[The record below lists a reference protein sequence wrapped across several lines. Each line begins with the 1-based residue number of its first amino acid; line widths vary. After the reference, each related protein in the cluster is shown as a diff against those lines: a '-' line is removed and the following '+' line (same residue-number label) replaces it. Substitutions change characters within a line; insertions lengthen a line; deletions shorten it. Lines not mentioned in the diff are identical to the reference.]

1 MKKMNLLVMSL
12 VSAAALSF
20 SSCSNNDDL
29 GGGAGTQSQVDGFYM
44 TLAIQTPTN
53 NGTRT
58 VGNKTESAKDVE
70 QAVNKGTFFLVD
82 QKGHIAFSRVVDNST
97 TADEDTKWNG
107 ATEKQNGTKLINI
120 KVDKVAAGTTYKVYF
135 LAGGQ
140 TIPENA
146 NPAAFTFTA
155 TEKAGKFAE
164 PFATDNNFAMF
175 NQNDQNVN
183 GSGYTVVFK
192 SENKDKSIPAKV
204 SYQKDDKTEAVQN
217 APIKIERITA
227 RIDAPTS
234 GAATTIVDYDGT
246 KKLTQAVKDAMADA
260 KAKVKSITLNKYAIA
275 NLTNKTNVMQQWN
288 KTSWDLLIP
297 DGTKP
302 VWQTTNKFG
311 KDKLYADGGF
321 KTTAEAPINYVLE
334 NNSTTDPTKM
344 YFEYKVTLDDTKFKN
359 KAGEVMPAD
368 YTGTNPYAGTFYRY
382 NNIIFT
388 SFAQIFNHYADV
400 TDIFGKGVDATAMKA
415 NLDKIFAMAE
425 GTAKE
430 QALEKFRNDYDIEVF
445 VKGMT
450 YYQQEIVDKNILA
463 EGKSLIQ
470 RNTIY
475 KVNVD
480 KIFNIGV
487 QVPNGEDEIE
497 KKSLFY
503 LSVTVSV
510 NPWVL
515 NTQNVSL
522 GD

>member
-1 MKKMNLLVMSL
+1 MKKMNLLAMSL

-20 SSCSNNDDL
+20 SSCSSNDDL

-44 TLAIQTPTN
+44 TLAIQTPTS

-70 QAVNKGTFFLVD
+70 QAVTKGTFFLVD
-82 QKGHIAFSRVVDNST
+82 QNGKVAFSRFVDNSAT
-97 TADEDTKWNG
+97 DEDTKWDG
-107 ATEKQNGTKLINI
+107 ANESKTGTRLINI
-120 KVDKVAAGTTYKVYF
+120 KVDKVVAGTTYKVYF
-135 LAGGQ
+135 LAGDH
-140 TIPENA
+140 TIPA
-146 NPAAFTFTA
+146 GVNPAAHTFTA
-155 TEKAGKFAE
+155 TGKFAE
-164 PFATDNNFAMF
+164 PFAKANNFAMF
-175 NQNDQNVN
+175 NQNDKNVN
-183 GSGYTVVFK
+183 GNGYTVVFTK
-192 SENKDKSIPAKV
+192 DNKDKENPAQVTYK
-204 SYQKDDKTEAVQN
+204 KDNDTEAEPN
-217 APIKIERITA
+217 ATIKIERITA

-234 GAATTIVDYDGT
+234 ETATTIVAYDGT
-246 KKLTQAVKDAMADA
+246 KTLTQAVQDAMADA

-275 NLTNKTNVMQQWN
+275 NLTKKTNVMQQWN
-288 KTSWDLLIP
+288 ATSWDLIIP
-297 DGTKP
+297 TDATP
-302 VWQTTNKFG
+302 VWQITNDFG

-321 KTTAEAPINYVLE
+321 KTVTEAPNNYVLE
-334 NNSTTDPTKM
+334 NNSTTAPTKM

-359 KAGEVMPAD
+359 KEGEVMPAD
-368 YTGTNPYAGTFYRY
+368 YTGTDPYAGTFYRY

-400 TDIFGKGVDATAMKA
+400 TDIFGKDVDAAAMKA
-415 NLDKIFAMAE
+415 KLDKIFAMEE

-430 QALEKFRNDYDIEVF
+430 QALETFRNTYDIEVF

-450 YYQQEIVDKNILA
+450 YYQKEIVDKNILA
-463 EGKSLIQ
+463 AGKSLIQ

-503 LSVTVSV
+503 LEVTVSV

-515 NTQNVSL
+515 NTQNVEL

>member
-1 MKKMNLLVMSL
+1 MKKMNLLAMSL

-58 VGNKTESAKDVE
+58 VEGADGTQSASPAE
-70 QAVNKGTFFLVD
+70 QTVNKGTFFLVD
-82 QKGHIAFSRVVDNST
+82 QNGEVAFSRYVDNSAT
-97 TADEDTKWNG
+97 DEDTKWDG
-107 ATEKQNGTKLINI
+107 ATEKKNGTKLINI

-135 LAGGQ
+135 LAGDHKV
-140 TIPENA
+140 PEKT
-146 NPAAFTFTA
+146 NPTTYVFTA
-155 TEKAGKFAE
+155 TSKFAN

-175 NQNDQNVN
+175 NQNDANVN
-183 GSGYTVVFK
+183 GNGYTVVFTK
-192 SENKDKSIPAKV
+192 DNKDKAHPAQVTYK
-204 SYQKDDKTEAVQN
+204 KNKETEAVNN
-217 APIKIERITA
+217 ATIKIERITA

-234 GAATTIVDYDGT
+234 GTATTIVAYDGT

-275 NLTNKTNVMQQWN
+275 NLTNKTNVMQKWN
-288 KTSWDLLIP
+288 ATWDLQIP
-297 DGTKP
+297 DGTTP
-302 VWQTTNKFG
+302 VWQITNNFG
-311 KDKLYADGGF
+311 GKKLYADGGF
-321 KTTAEAPINYVLE
+321 KTTTEAPNNYVLE

-344 YFEYKVTLDDTKFKN
+344 YFEYKVTLNDDLA
-359 KAGEVMPAD
+359 KAGVAD
-368 YTGTNPYAGTFYRY
+368 FTDGTFYRY
-382 NNIIFT
+382 NNIIFS
-388 SFAQIFNHYADV
+388 SFKQIFEKYKDV
-400 TDIFGKGVDATAMKA
+400 TDIFGTGKTADVMKSDLKA
-415 NLDKIFAMAE
+415 ILDMPA
-425 GTAKE
+425 GTDRE
-430 QALEKFRNDYDIEVF
+430 TALKNFRETYDIEVF
-445 VKGMT
+445 DKGLT
-450 YYQQEIVDKNILA
+450 YYQKEIVDKNILA
-463 EGKSLIQ
+463 AGKSLIQ

-515 NTQNVSL
+515 NTQNVEL

>member
-20 SSCSNNDDL
+20 SSCSSNDDL
-29 GGGAGTQSQVDGFYM
+29 AGGAGTQSQVDGFYM
-44 TLAIQTPTN
+44 TLAIQTPTS
-53 NGTRT
+53 NGTTRT

-70 QAVNKGTFFLVD
+70 QAVTKGTFFLVD
-82 QKGHIAFSRVVDNST
+82 QKGHIAFSRQVNSSST
-97 TADEDTKWNG
+97 NEDEKWNG

-135 LAGGQ
+135 LAGDQ
-140 TIPENA
+140 TITEDV
-146 NPAAFTFTA
+146 NPATHTFTA
-155 TEKAGKFAE
+155 TETAGKFAE
-164 PFATDNNFAMF
+164 PFATANNFAMF
-175 NQNDQNVN
+175 NQNDKNVN
-183 GSGYTVVFK
+183 GNGYTVVFTK
-192 SENKDKSIPAKV
+192 DNKDKENPAQVTYK
-204 SYQKDDKTEAVQN
+204 KDDDTEAVPN
-217 APIKIERITA
+217 ATIKIERITA

-234 GAATTIVDYDGT
+234 GTATTIVDYDGT

-288 KTSWDLLIP
+288 ATWDLQIP
-297 DGTKP
+297 EGTTP
-302 VWQTTNKFG
+302 VWQATGKFG
-311 KDKLYADGGF
+311 GKKLYADGGF
-321 KTTAEAPINYVLE
+321 KTATEAPNNYVLE

-344 YFEYKVTLDDTKFKN
+344 YFEYKVTLNDDLAKE
-359 KAGEVMPAD
+359 GVAD
-368 YTGTNPYAGTFYRY
+368 FTDGTFYRY
-382 NNIIFT
+382 NNMIFS
-388 SFAQIFNHYADV
+388 SFNQIFQKYNDV
-400 TDIFGKGVDATAMKA
+400 ADIFGPGKTAGVMKGELETILKMPAGTERETALK
-415 NLDKIFAMAE
+415 
-425 GTAKE
+425 T
-430 QALEKFRNDYDIEVF
+430 FRETYDIEVF
-445 VKGMT
+445 DKGMT
-450 YYQQEIVDKNILA
+450 YYQKEIVDKNILDA
-463 EGKSLIQ
+463 GKSLIQ

-515 NTQNVSL
+515 NTQNVEL

>member
-1 MKKMNLLVMSL
+1 MNLLAMSL

-20 SSCSNNDDL
+20 SSCSSNDDL
-29 GGGAGTQSQVDGFYM
+29 TGGGAGTQSQVDGFYM
-44 TLAIQTPTN
+44 TLAIQTPTS

-58 VGNKTESAKDVE
+58 VPGADKTTSASTEE
-70 QAVNKGTFFLVD
+70 QTVTKGTFFLVD
-82 QKGHIAFSRVVDNST
+82 QNGHIAFSRPVDSSSKNE
-97 TADEDTKWNG
+97 DETWNG

-120 KVDKVAAGTTYKVYF
+120 KVDKVVAGTTYKVYF
-135 LAGGQ
+135 LAGDQ
-140 TIPENA
+140 TIPA
-146 NPAAFTFTA
+146 NVDPSTYTFTA
-155 TEKAGKFAE
+155 TETAGKFAE
-164 PFATDNNFAMF
+164 PFATANNFAMF
-175 NQNDQNVN
+175 NQNDKNVN
-183 GSGYTVVFK
+183 GNGYTVVFESK
-192 SENKDKSIPAKV
+192 NKDKAHPAQV
-204 SYQKDDKTEAVQN
+204 TYQKNKETEAVDN
-217 APIKIERITA
+217 ATIKIERITA

-234 GAATTIVDYDGT
+234 GTATTIVDYDGT
-246 KKLTQAVKDAMADA
+246 KTLTQAVKDAMADA
-260 KAKVKSITLNKYAIA
+260 KSKVKSITLNKYAIA
-275 NLTNKTNVMQQWN
+275 NLTKKTYVMQQW
-288 KTSWDLLIP
+288 KATSWDLVIP
-297 DGTKP
+297 TDATP
-302 VWQTTNKFG
+302 VWQVTNDFG

-321 KTTAEAPINYVLE
+321 KTVTEAPNNYVLE

-368 YTGTNPYAGTFYRY
+368 YTGTDPYAGTFYRY

-450 YYQQEIVDKNILA
+450 YYQKEIVDKNILA

-503 LSVTVSV
+503 LEVTVSV
-510 NPWVL
+510 NPWIL

>member
-1 MKKMNLLVMSL
+1 MNLLAMSL

-44 TLAIQTPTN
+44 TLAIQTPTS

-58 VGNKTESAKDVE
+58 VGNNTESAKDVE
-70 QAVNKGTFFLVD
+70 QAVTKGTFFLVD
-82 QKGHIAFSRVVDNST
+82 QNGHIAFSRPVNSSST
-97 TADEDTKWNG
+97 NEDEKWNG

-120 KVDKVAAGTTYKVYF
+120 KVDQVVAGTTYKVYF
-135 LAGGQ
+135 LAGDQ
-140 TIPENA
+140 TIPA
-146 NPAAFTFTA
+146 NVDPAAHTFTA
-155 TEKAGKFAE
+155 TGKFAE
-164 PFATDNNFAMF
+164 PFATANNFAMF

-183 GSGYTVVFK
+183 GSGYTVVFTK
-192 SENKDKSIPAKV
+192 DNKDKAHPAQV
-204 SYQKDDKTEAVQN
+204 TYQKNKETEAVKN
-217 APIKIERITA
+217 ATIKIERITA
-227 RIDAPTS
+227 RIDAPTF
-234 GAATTIVDYDGT
+234 GTATTIVDYDGT
-246 KKLTQAVKDAMADA
+246 KTLTQAVKDAMADA
-260 KAKVKSITLNKYAIA
+260 KDKVKSITLNKYAIA
-275 NLTNKTNVMQQWN
+275 NLTKKTNVMQQWN
-288 KTSWDLLIP
+288 ATSWDLIIP
-297 DGTKP
+297 KDATP
-302 VWQTTNKFG
+302 VWQITNDFG

-334 NNSTTDPTKM
+334 NNSTTAPTKM

-400 TDIFGKGVDATAMKA
+400 TDIFGKGVDATAMKT
-415 NLDKIFAMAE
+415 NLDKIFAMEE
-425 GTAKE
+425 GEAKE
-430 QALEKFRNDYDIEVF
+430 KALESFRNTYDIEVF

-450 YYQQEIVDKNILA
+450 YYQKEIVDTNILA
-463 EGKSLIQ
+463 AGKSLIQ

-503 LSVTVSV
+503 LEVTVSV

>member
-29 GGGAGTQSQVDGFYM
+29 TSGGSGNQSQVDGFYM

-58 VGNKTESAKDVE
+58 VPGAEGTTAASVDE
-70 QAVNKGTFFLVD
+70 QTVTKGTFFLVD
-82 QKGHIAFSRVVDNST
+82 QKGHIAFSRPVDSSSKNE
-97 TADEDTKWNG
+97 DENWNG

-120 KVDKVAAGTTYKVYF
+120 KVDKVVAGTTYKVYF
-135 LAGGQ
+135 LAGDQ
-140 TIPENA
+140 TIPA
-146 NPAAFTFTA
+146 DVDPSTHTFTA
-155 TEKAGKFAE
+155 TETAGKFAE
-164 PFATDNNFAMF
+164 PFATANNFAMF
-175 NQNDQNVN
+175 NQNDKNVN
-183 GSGYTVVFK
+183 GSGYTVVFESK
-192 SENKDKSIPAKV
+192 NKDKSIPATV
-204 SYQKDDKTEAVQN
+204 TYQKDDKTEAVPN

-234 GAATTIVDYDGT
+234 GTATTIVEYDGT
-246 KKLTQAVKDAMADA
+246 KELTEAVKAAMADA

-288 KTSWDLLIP
+288 ATWDLLIP
-297 DGTKP
+297 DGTTP
-302 VWQTTNKFG
+302 VWQITNDFG
-311 KDKLYADGGF
+311 GKKLYADGGF
-321 KTTAEAPINYVLE
+321 KTVTEAPNNYVLE

-344 YFEYKVTLDDTKFKN
+344 YFEYKVTLNDELTK
-359 KAGEVMPAD
+359 AEVAD
-368 YTGTNPYAGTFYRY
+368 FTDGTFYRY
-382 NNIIFT
+382 NNIIFS
-388 SFAQIFNHYADV
+388 SFKQIFKKYNDV
-400 TDIFGKGVDATAMKA
+400 TDIFGTGKTADVMKDDLKA
-415 NLDKIFAMAE
+415 ILDMPA
-425 GTAKE
+425 GTDRE
-430 QALEKFRNDYDIEVF
+430 TALKNFRETYDIEVF
-445 VKGMT
+445 DKGMT
-450 YYQQEIVDKNILA
+450 YYQKEIVDKNILA
-463 EGKSLIQ
+463 AGKSLIQ

-487 QVPNGEDEIE
+487 QVPNGEDEID

-515 NTQNVSL
+515 NVQGVEL

>member
-29 GGGAGTQSQVDGFYM
+29 GGGSGTQSQVDGFYM

-58 VGNKTESAKDVE
+58 VGNKTENAKDVE
-70 QAVNKGTFFLVD
+70 QAVTKGTFFLVD
-82 QKGHIAFSRVVDNST
+82 QKGHIAFSRQVNSSST
-97 TADEDTKWNG
+97 NEDEKWNG

-120 KVDKVAAGTTYKVYF
+120 KVDQVAAGTTYKVYF
-135 LAGGQ
+135 LAGDQ
-140 TIPENA
+140 TIPA
-146 NPAAFTFTA
+146 NVDPSTHTFTA
-155 TEKAGKFAE
+155 TETVGKFAE
-164 PFATDNNFAMF
+164 PFATANNFAMF
-175 NQNDQNVN
+175 NQNDANVN
-183 GSGYTVVFK
+183 GNGYTVVFTK
-192 SENKDKSIPAKV
+192 DNKDKAHPAQV
-204 SYQKDDKTEAVQN
+204 TYQKNKETKAVPN
-217 APIKIERITA
+217 ATIKIERITA

-234 GAATTIVDYDGT
+234 GTATTIVDYDGT
-246 KKLTQAVKDAMADA
+246 KTLTQAVKDAMADA

-275 NLTNKTNVMQQWN
+275 NLTKKTNVMQQWN
-288 KTSWDLLIP
+288 ATSWDLIIP
-297 DGTKP
+297 KDATP
-302 VWQTTNKFG
+302 VWQITNDFG

-321 KTTAEAPINYVLE
+321 KTTAEAPNNYVLE
-334 NNSTTDPTKM
+334 NNSTTAPTKM

-450 YYQQEIVDKNILA
+450 YYQKEIVDKNILA
-463 EGKSLIQ
+463 AGKSLIQ

-503 LSVTVSV
+503 LEVTVSV